1 MYLICYLIIMIKDL
15 FKAIFTFLILDSIYL
30 TTMTSHY
37 KTLISNIQNTNLR
50 LKIIPTICVYLL
62 IIGGWFY
69 FIYKSKNKVTKNQS
83 ILNSFIF
90 GIVMYGVYEF
100 TNYAIF
106 EKWTLKTVL
115 IDTLWG
121 GILFSIP
128 TLIVL

>member
-15 FKAIFTFLILDSIYL
+15 FKAIFTLLILDSIYL

>member
-1 MYLICYLIIMIKDL
+1 MFKDL
-15 FKAIFTFLILDSIYL
+15 IKAIFTFLILDSIYL
-30 TTMTSHY
+30 TTMTNHY
-37 KTLISNIQNTNLR
+37 KTLISNIQNTNLK

-62 IIGGWFY
+62 IVSGWFY

-83 ILNSFIF
+83 IINSFIF

>member
-1 MYLICYLIIMIKDL
+1 MIKDL
-15 FKAIFTFLILDSIYL
+15 FKAIIIFLILDSIYL